1 MSGLTYLY
9 RASRRDAPRTIVKGR
24 LEAADPAQARELLR
38 DGGLLPLSVRRLQT
52 AQLAAS
58 LPKPIERWWNRRQ
71 RARNAAARADL
82 LDALATMLQ
91 TGLPLTEA
99 LRSLENG
106 DDQSRPSK
114 QDRALIG
121 IRAGVTSG
129 KPLSECL
136 DALPDWFTKSE
147 VARVRAAEQRG
158 ELAKTLA
165 SLAESSQRSVE
176 LGRRLLGALTYPLI
190 VAAVGLGV
198 VVFLSVRTLPELLG
212 VLSGAGVEL
221 PGLSVAVMRFGQTLV
236 AALPWLPFVAIGLII
251 AATLVGSSAGATAKL
266 RSLLDRWCT
275 PRFIRRMRLASVC
288 EELASMLESGIQIV
302 EGLRLIAASHTGL
315 GGASLRGYLDRV
327 TASVADGEDLDRAL
341 PDPRWADTEFVRLI
355 AAGQA
360 SGDLPRVLRRIAGRY
375 ERDATRRIDRLSSL
389 LEPAVILT
397 LAVLVGT
404 VVMAAVLPLI
414 RLQEVV

>member
-1 MSGLTYLY
+1 MSSLTYLY
-9 RASRRDAPRTIVKGR
+9 KASKRDAPRTIVRGR
-24 LEAADPAQARELLR
+24 LEASDPAQARELLR
-38 DGGLLPLSVRRLQT
+38 DGGLLPLSVQPLASTRL
-52 AQLAAS
+52 S
-58 LPKPIERWWNRRQ
+58 LSMPRPIENWWHNRQ
-71 RARNAAARADL
+71 RARNATARADL

-99 LRSLENG
+99 LRALESA
-106 DDQSRPSK
+106 DDQNRPSK
-114 QDRALIG
+114 QDRALIS
-121 IRAGVTSG
+121 IRSGVTSG

-136 DALPDWFTKSE
+136 EDLPDWFTRSE
-147 VARVRAAEQRG
+147 VARVSAAEQRG

-198 VVFLSVRTLPELLG
+198 IVFLSIRTLPELLG

-221 PGLSVAVMRFGQTLV
+221 PALSVGVMRFGQTLV
-236 AALPWLPFVAIGLII
+236 AALPWVPLGLILVVAITAVIVSNKQ
-251 AATLVGSSAGATAKL
+251 AAVRIGGIS
-266 RSLLDRWCT
+266 DRLT
-275 PRFIRRMRLASVC
+275 PRFVRRMRLASVC

-302 EGLRLIAASHTGL
+302 EGLRLIAASHSGL
-315 GGASLRGYLDRV
+315 GVSSLRGYLDRV
-327 TASVADGEDLDRAL
+327 TQAVADGADLDDAL
-341 PDPRWADTEFVRLI
+341 PHPRWADTEFVRLV

-360 SGDLPRVLRRIAGRY
+360 SGELPRVLRRIADRY

-397 LAVLVGT
+397 LAALVGT

>member
-1 MSGLTYLY
+1 MSSLTYLY
-9 RASRRDAPRTIVKGR
+9 KASRRDAPQTIVKGR
-24 LEAADPAQARELLR
+24 LEASDPAQARELLR
-38 DGGLLPLSVRRLQT
+38 DGGLLPLSVRPLQT
-52 AQLAAS
+52 AQLAVS
-58 LPKPIERWWNRRQ
+58 LPKPIERWWNSRQ

-99 LRSLENG
+99 LRSLESA

-129 KPLSECL
+129 KPLSTCL
-136 DALPDWFTKSE
+136 EGLPDWFTGSE
-147 VARVRAAEQRG
+147 IARVRAAEQRG
-158 ELAKTLA
+158 ELARTLA

-198 VVFLSVRTLPELLG
+198 VVFLSVRTLPELLD

-236 AALPWLPFVAIGLII
+236 AALPWLPLVAIGLII
-251 AATLVGSSAGATAKL
+251 AATLVASSGGAAAKL
-266 RSLLDRWCT
+266 GSLLDRCT

-327 TASVADGEDLDRAL
+327 TASVAGGEDLDRAL
-341 PDPRWADTEFVRLI
+341 PDPRWADAEFVRLV

-360 SGDLPRVLRRIAGRY
+360 SGELPRVLRRIATRY

>member
-1 MSGLTYLY
+1 MVEQAPAPATPQPAPICSTRWPPCSRPGS
-9 RASRRDAPRTIVKGR
+9 RSRRHCDRSRAATTRT
-24 LEAADPAQARELLR
+24 AR
-38 DGGLLPLSVRRLQT
+38 
-52 AQLAAS
+52 
-58 LPKPIERWWNRRQ
+58 
-71 RARNAAARADL
+71 
-82 LDALATMLQ
+82 
-91 TGLPLTEA
+91 
-99 LRSLENG
+99 
-106 DDQSRPSK
+106 QSRT
-114 QDRALIG
+114 ALIG

-129 KPLSECL
+129 KPLSACL
-136 DALPDWFTKSE
+136 DTLPDWFTKSE
-147 VARVRAAEQRG
+147 VAHVRAAEQRG

-236 AALPWLPFVAIGLII
+236 AALPWLPLVAIGLII
-251 AATLVGSSAGATAKL
+251 AATLIASSAGTSTKIG
-266 RSLLDRWCT
+266 SLLDRCT

-288 EELASMLESGIQIV
+288 QELASMLESGIQIV
-302 EGLRLIAASHTGL
+302 EGLSLIAASHTGL

-360 SGDLPRVLRRIAGRY
+360 SGELPRVLRRIAGRY

>member
-1 MSGLTYLY
+1 MSSLTYLY
-9 RASRRDAPRTIVKGR
+9 RASRRDAPQTIVKGR
-24 LEAADPAQARELLR
+24 LEASDAAQARELLR
-38 DGGLLPLSVRRLQT
+38 DGGLLPLSVRPLQT
-52 AQLAAS
+52 AQLAVS
-58 LPKPIERWWNRRQ
+58 LPRPIERWWNSRQ

-82 LDALATMLQ
+82 LDALAIMLQ

-99 LRSLENG
+99 LRSLQSG

-136 DALPDWFTKSE
+136 DALPNWFTKSE

-212 VLSGAGVEL
+212 VLSG
-221 PGLSVAVMRFGQTLV
+221 R
-236 AALPWLPFVAIGLII
+236 
-251 AATLVGSSAGATAKL
+251 
-266 RSLLDRWCT
+266 
-275 PRFIRRMRLASVC
+275 ASNC
-288 EELASMLESGIQIV
+288 
-302 EGLRLIAASHTGL
+302 
-315 GGASLRGYLDRV
+315 
-327 TASVADGEDLDRAL
+327 RAC
-341 PDPRWADTEFVRLI
+341 PSP
-355 AAGQA
+355 
-360 SGDLPRVLRRIAGRY
+360 
-375 ERDATRRIDRLSSL
+375 
-389 LEPAVILT
+389 
-397 LAVLVGT
+397 
-404 VVMAAVLPLI
+404 
-414 RLQEVV
+414 

>member
-1 MSGLTYLY
+1 MSSLTYLY
-9 RASRRDAPRTIVKGR
+9 KASRREAPQTIVRGR

-38 DGGLLPLSVRRLQT
+38 DGGLLPLSVRPLDAGRL
-52 AQLAAS
+52 AVS
-58 LPKPIERWWNRRQ
+58 VPKPIERWWHRRQ
-71 RARNAAARADL
+71 RARNAATRADL

-91 TGLPLTEA
+91 TGLPLTDA
-99 LRSLENG
+99 LRALESD
-106 DDQSRPSK
+106 DDQSRPSG

-121 IRAGVTSG
+121 IRAGVTGG
-129 KPLSECL
+129 KPLSTCL
-136 DALPDWFTKSE
+136 EGLPDWFARSE
-147 VARVRAAEQRG
+147 VARVHAAEQRG

-236 AALPWLPFVAIGLII
+236 AALPWLPFMAIGLVI
-251 AATLVGSSAGATAKL
+251 AATIVASTGGAAARL
-266 RSLLDRWCT
+266 GALLDSCT
-275 PRFIRRMRLASVC
+275 PRFVRRMRLASVC

-302 EGLRLIAASHTGL
+302 EGLRLIAASHSGI
-315 GGASLRGYLDRV
+315 GDASLRGYLDRV
-327 TASVADGEDLDRAL
+327 TESVADGEDLDRAL
-341 PDPRWADTEFVRLI
+341 PDPRWADTEFVRLV

-360 SGDLPRVLRRIAGRY
+360 SGELPRVLRRIAGRY
-375 ERDATRRIDRLSSL
+375 QRDAARRIDRLSSL